1 MKTQQALKLN
11 YTSKQKILYLAMEL
25 SNETWKLAMSNGEKI
40 RKLTIE
46 ARDLAG
52 LLKAI
57 DNAKEKLNLPK
68 NAKVMSCYEAGRD
81 GFWIH
86 RFLLSKGIENQVVD
100 SSSIETNRRAKK
112 VKTDRIDAEKLVVML
127 MRYIING
134 ERKLWSVVHAPSVEQ
149 EDARRLHREFDRL
162 KKEKTQHTNR
172 IKSLLILHGIY
183 ISTLNVTD
191 WSEQVKKFTQ
201 WDGQPLPPYL
211 QEELIREGKRLALA
225 REQMRRIQ
233 AHQLELI
240 KSSDDPMIRKVAQL
254 LALGSIGLKSAWLF
268 VMEFYG
274 WREFKNGRQIGSL
287 AGLTGTPYSSGDSE
301 REQGISK
308 AGNRRLRAM
317 IIEIAWMWLRVQP
330 NSHLT
335 HWYQERFANGGKR
348 MRRIGIVA
356 LARRLLI
363 ELWRYLETGAIPTGA
378 HLKAASIRIP

>member
-11 YTSKQKILYLAMEL
+11 YTSKQKILYMAMEL

-40 RKLTIE
+40 RKITVE
-46 ARDLAG
+46 ARDLTG

-86 RFLLSKGIENQVVD
+86 RFLLSKGIENHVVD

-134 ERKLWSVVHAPSVEQ
+134 ERKLWSVIHAPSVEQ

-183 ISTLNVTD
+183 VSALNVTG

-201 WDGQPLPPYL
+201 WDGQPLPHYL
-211 QEELIREGKRLALA
+211 QEELIREGKRLALV
-225 REQMRRIQ
+225 RDQMRKIQ
-233 AHQLELI
+233 AQQLELI
-240 KSSDDPMIRKVAQL
+240 KTSDDPMIQKVAQL
-254 LALGSIGLKSAWLF
+254 LTLGAIGLKSAWLF

-274 WREFKNGRQIGSL
+274 WRDFKNGRQIGSL
-287 AGLTGTPYSSGDSE
+287 AGLTGTHYNSGDSE

-335 HWYQERFANGGKR
+335 RWYQERFSNGGKR

-363 ELWRYLETGAIPTGA
+363 EIWRYLETGAIPTGA
-378 HLKAASIRIP
+378 RLKTANSRIH

>member
-1 MKTQQALKLN
+1 
-11 YTSKQKILYLAMEL
+11 
-25 SNETWKLAMSNGEKI
+25 
-40 RKLTIE
+40 
-46 ARDLAG
+46 
-52 LLKAI
+52 
-57 DNAKEKLNLPK
+57 
-68 NAKVMSCYEAGRD
+68 
-81 GFWIH
+81 
-86 RFLLSKGIENQVVD
+86 
-100 SSSIETNRRAKK
+100 
-112 VKTDRIDAEKLVVML
+112 ML

-134 ERKLWSVVHAPSVEQ
+134 ERKLWSVVNAPSVEQ

-225 REQMRRIQ
+225 REQMRKIQ

-274 WREFKNGRQIGSL
+274 WRDFKNGRQIGSL
-287 AGLTGTPYSSGDSE
+287 AGLTGTPYNSGDSE

-330 NSHLT
+330 NSRLT
-335 HWYQERFANGGKR
+335 RWYQERFANGGKR

-363 ELWRYLETGAIPTGA
+363 ELWRYLETGAIPAGA
-378 HLKAASIRIP
+378 HLKAANSRIR

>member
-1 MKTQQALKLN
+1 MKTQQGLKLN
-11 YTSKQKILYLAMEL
+11 YTPKQKILYMAMEL

-40 RKLTIE
+40 RKVNIK

-52 LLKAI
+52 LLKAV
-57 DNAKEKLNLPK
+57 DSAKGRLGLTK
-68 NAKVMSCYEAGRD
+68 NAKVVSCYEAGRD

-112 VKTDRIDAEKLVVML
+112 VKTDRVDAEKLVVML

-162 KKEKTQHTNR
+162 NKEKTQHTNR

-183 ISTLNVTD
+183 VSALNITD

-201 WDGQPLPPYL
+201 WDSQPLPEYL
-211 QEELIREGKRLALA
+211 QEELIREGKRLALV
-225 REQMRRIQ
+225 RDQMRKIQ
-233 AHQLELI
+233 AQQLKLI
-240 KSSDDPMIRKVAQL
+240 KVSDDPMIRKVSQL
-254 LALGSIGLKSAWLF
+254 LNLGAIGLKSAWLF

-274 WREFKNGRQIGSL
+274 WRDFKNGRQIGSL
-287 AGLTGTPYSSGDSE
+287 AGLTGTPYNSGESE

-330 NSHLT
+330 NSQLT
-335 HWYQERFANGGKR
+335 QWYQERFSKGSKR
-348 MRRIGIVA
+348 LRRIGIVA
-356 LARRLLI
+356 MARRLLI
-363 ELWRYLETGAIPTGA
+363 ELWRYLETGAIPAGA
-378 HLKAASIRIP
+378 RLKAASSRIH

>member
-274 WREFKNGRQIGSL
+274 WRDFKNGRQIGSL
-287 AGLTGTPYSSGDSE
+287 AGLTGTPYNSGDSE

>member
-268 VMEFYG
+268 MMEFYG

>member
-11 YTSKQKILYLAMEL
+11 YTSKQKILYMAMEL

-40 RKLTIE
+40 RKITIE

-57 DNAKEKLNLPK
+57 GNAKEKLNLPK

-134 ERKLWSVVHAPSVEQ
+134 ERKLWSVVNAPSVEQ

-225 REQMRRIQ
+225 REQMRKIQ

-274 WREFKNGRQIGSL
+274 WRDFKNGRQIGSL
-287 AGLTGTPYSSGDSE
+287 AGLTGTPYNSGDSE

-330 NSHLT
+330 NSRLT
-335 HWYQERFANGGKR
+335 RWSQERFANGGKR

-363 ELWRYLETGAIPTGA
+363 ELWRYLETGAIPAGA
-378 HLKAASIRIP
+378 HLKAANSRIR

>member
-1 MKTQQALKLN
+1 MKTQQAPTLN
-11 YTSKQKILYLAMEL
+11 YTSKHKVLYMAMEL
-25 SNETWKLAMSNGEKI
+25 SNGTWKLAMSNGEKI
-40 RKLTIE
+40 RKITVE

-52 LLKAI
+52 LCKAI
-57 DNAKEKLNLPK
+57 DIAKEKLNLPK
-68 NAKVMSCYEAGRD
+68 TAKVVSCYEAGRD

-86 RFLLSKGIENQVVD
+86 RFLLSKGIQNQVVD

-162 KKEKTQHTNR
+162 NKEKTQHTNR

-183 ISTLNVTD
+183 VSTLNITD

-201 WDGQPLPPYL
+201 WDGQPLPAYL
-211 QEELIREGKRLALA
+211 QAELIREGKRLALV
-225 REQMRRIQ
+225 REQMRKIQ
-233 AHQLELI
+233 AEQLELI
-240 KSSDDPMIRKVAQL
+240 KTSDDPMIRKVAHL
-254 LALGSIGLKSAWLF
+254 LSLGAIGLKSAWLF

-335 HWYQERFANGGKR
+335 LWYQERFARGGKR
-348 MRRIGIVA
+348 LRRIGIVA

-363 ELWRYLETGAIPTGA
+363 ELWRYLETGAIPAGA
-378 HLKAASIRIP
+378 RLKAAGSRIR